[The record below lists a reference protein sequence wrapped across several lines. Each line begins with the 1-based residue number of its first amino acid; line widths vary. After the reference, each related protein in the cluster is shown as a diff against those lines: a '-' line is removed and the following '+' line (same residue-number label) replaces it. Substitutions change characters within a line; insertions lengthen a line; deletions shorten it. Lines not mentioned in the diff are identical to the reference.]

1 MRNSTAPVQLWRVA
15 RKEFDA
21 FFASPAAWL
30 FLAAFLGM
38 SLFLFFWVETFFAR
52 NIADVRPL
60 FEWMPLLLIFLV
72 AALTMRAWS
81 EERRAGTLEMLLT
94 LPVSPTTLVLGKAL
108 AAWALVALALMLTL
122 PLPITVAMIGPLD
135 WGPVVGGYVAALL
148 LALAYIAMGLWVS
161 ARTDNPIVSLIGT
174 VVLAGIFWLI
184 GAHAIT
190 QLAGNRIG
198 EWLALMGTG
207 TRFDAIT
214 RGVIDLR
221 DLIYYLTLA
230 GVFLTLNVLSLE
242 RLRWASDGD
251 RVVHRRWY
259 WLVGLLV
266 VNLIAANVW
275 LDRLSGARL
284 DLTRGQLY
292 SLSDTTRQY
301 LRSLHEP
308 LTIRAYFSAQTHPL
322 LAPLVPQLRDLLR
335 EYELAGGGKVKVQ
348 VIDPQ
353 TDPEA
358 EAEAGERFGVKPVPF
373 QVASKYQ
380 SAVVN
385 SYFDIVVQY
394 GDQFEK
400 LGFSDLIEVK
410 LRGIDDVDVRL
421 KNPEYDLT
429 RTIKKV
435 LYAYQAGG
443 DLFAGLNGPVIFH
456 GYISQGAN
464 GQLPPAVA
472 ELNQALRDAVA
483 AIKKQAGDKLV
494 VDIRDPSAGDGHL
507 GRELAVRYGIKP
519 LLLGLDGLD
528 QFYFHILLEHDGR
541 TEIVPTP
548 QTVDKAG
555 FQQSIEA
562 GIKRF
567 GGGLLHTV
575 ALYAPKAFTRFGT
588 PRDDYAQLVARL
600 SQNAAVRRTDLSEGQ
615 VPSQADLLVVADPKG
630 LDEKQLFAVDQ
641 FLMRGGTVIV
651 AASPFA
657 IDLSGEG
664 GIGIVPQPTGL
675 KDWLAGYGL
684 SLADTLIMDPNNT
697 PFPVPIERQVGS
709 YVIKEVRSLPYPFF
723 PDVREDGMADSGVTA
738 GLGQLTMTWPSPI
751 TVDQGQQ
758 DKQGD
763 RTLTRL
769 IWSSPGSGVLESPNI
784 QPDFEQYPDS
794 GFPPPKGEGRRALA
808 VMLEGRFNSGF
819 AGKPS
824 PLRANPEEVVADPN
838 NGPPVSGAPEKPQVA
853 ASVIERSPPSSRLVL
868 IGSGSL
874 LTDPVLE
881 LVSEATGTRYDKP
894 MELMENLVDWSLEDR
909 GLLALRGRGQYSRML
924 APMDAAERVY
934 WEYLNYGLAMF
945 GLGLVAVI
953 RHVARRRRRARHA
966 SLLAGGTA

>member
-1 MRNSTAPVQLWRVA
+1 MAKAGMAAQLWRVA

-30 FLAAFLGM
+30 FLAAFLGV
-38 SLFLFFWVETFFAR
+38 SLFLFFWVEAFFAR

-60 FEWMPLLLIFLV
+60 FEWIPLLLIFLV

-108 AAWALVALALMLTL
+108 AAWALVALALLLTV
-122 PLPITVAMIGPLD
+122 PLPVTVSLIGPLD
-135 WGPVVGGYVAALL
+135 WGPVVGGYIAALL

-174 VVLAGIFWLI
+174 VALAGGFWLV
-184 GAHAIT
+184 GADALT
-190 QLAGNRIG
+190 QLAGNRVG
-198 EWLALMGTG
+198 EWLALLGTG

-221 DLIYYLTLA
+221 DLLYYLTLA
-230 GVFLTLNVLSLE
+230 GVFLALNVFSLE
-242 RLRWASDGD
+242 HLRWAVDGD
-251 RVVHRRWY
+251 RVTHRRWF
-259 WLVGLLV
+259 WLTGLLML
-266 VNLIAANVW
+266 NLVLVNVW
-275 LDRLSGARL
+275 LERLNGARI
-284 DLTRGQLY
+284 DLTRGHLY
-292 SLSDTTRQY
+292 TLSDTTRQY
-301 LRSLHEP
+301 LKGLQEP
-308 LTIRAYFSAQTHPL
+308 LTVRAYFSAQTHPL

-335 EYELAGGGKVKVQ
+335 EYELAGAGKVKVQ

-443 DLFAGLNGPVIFH
+443 DLFAGLDGPVVFH
-456 GYISQGAN
+456 GYISEGAT
-464 GQLPPAVA
+464 GKLPPAVA
-472 ELNQALRDAVA
+472 ELNQALRDAVQ
-483 AIKKQAGDKLV
+483 AIKAKAGDRLV
-494 VDIRDPSAGDGHL
+494 VDIRDPSAGDGSL
-507 GRELAVRYGIKP
+507 GKELAARYGIKP

-548 QTVDKAG
+548 QTVDTAG
-555 FQQSIEA
+555 FQQAIEA

-567 GGGLLHTV
+567 GGGLLHTI
-575 ALYAPKAFTRFGT
+575 ALYAPKAVTRFGT
-588 PRDDYAQLVARL
+588 PRDDYTQLVARL
-600 SQNAAVRRTDLSEGQ
+600 SQNAAVRRTDLADGQ
-615 VPSQADLLVVADPKG
+615 VPAQADLLVVADPKG
-630 LDEKQLFAVDQ
+630 LGTKQVFAIDQ
-641 FLMRGGTVIV
+641 FLMRGGSVILG
-651 AASPFA
+651 ASPFA
-657 IDLSGEG
+657 TDLSGEG
-664 GIGIVPQPTGL
+664 GIGIAPQATGL
-675 KDWLAGYGL
+675 ADWLAGFGL
-684 SLADTLIMDPNNT
+684 RLVDSLVMDPNNT
-697 PFPVPIERQVGS
+697 PFPVPIKRQVGS
-709 YVIKEVRSLPYPFF
+709 YVIQEVRSLPYPFF
-723 PDVREDGMADSGVTA
+723 PDIREDGMADAGVTA
-738 GLGQLTMTWPSPI
+738 GLGQLTLTWPSPI
-751 TVDQGQQ
+751 ETAPAGA
-758 DKQGD
+758 GS

-769 IWSSPGSGVLESPNI
+769 LWSSPGSGVLESPDI
-784 QPDFEQYPDS
+784 QPDFVRYPDS
-794 GFPPPKGEGRRALA
+794 GFPPPRGEGNQALA
-808 VMLEGRFNSGF
+808 VMLEGRFDSAF
-819 AGKPS
+819 AGAPS
-824 PLRANPEEVVADPN
+824 PLLVAGRDTQETTKGGPKADADNPGSPVA
-838 NGPPVSGAPEKPQVA
+838 G
-853 ASVIERSPPSSRLVL
+853 SVIERSPPGSRLVL
-868 IGSGSL
+868 IGSASL
-874 LTDPVLE
+874 LTDPVLD

-894 MELMENLVDWSLEDR
+894 LQLMENLVDWSLEDR
-909 GLLALRGRGQYSRML
+909 GLLALRGRGEYSRML
-924 APMDAAERVY
+924 APMAPERRVY
-934 WEYLNYGLAMF
+934 WEYVNYGLAL
-945 GLGLVAVI
+945 LGLVLVGLW
-953 RHVARRRRRARHA
+953 RQVARRRRRASQA
-966 SLLAGGTA
+966 ALLAGDTA